1 MGLCGLPDAQVY
13 ERVVTHARAGHFMGG
28 SCFWCL
34 TAAGYPDYDGFKV
47 SFQQPGSQSSYWA
60 EPKQEAGQRAG
71 TSMPGA
77 GEKSS
82 APMQQE
88 QGTDFL
94 HNSASN
100 SEAAPGK
107 HTRQSSI
114 RATEPS
120 RDPRTEPASLFGS
133 SSTPGADNAASAI
146 CRPAPAS
153 THGAQHLSSSI
164 MLRRVSSR
172 TEGNVEAAA
181 ALVDQEGAQCELQA
195 ACLGAET
202 VLLIKQHAAAMHEL
216 SQQAAS
222 KGCHVM

>member
-1 MGLCGLPDAQVY
+1 MGSCGLPPAQVY
-13 ERVVTHARAGHFMGG
+13 ERVVTHARASHFMGG

-47 SFQQPGSQSSYWA
+47 SFQQQGSQSSYRA
-60 EPKQEAGQRAG
+60 KPTQKPVQRAG

-77 GEKSS
+77 GGKPSV
-82 APMQQE
+82 PIRQE
-88 QGTDFL
+88 QGRDLL
-94 HNSASN
+94 HSSDSS
-100 SEAAPGK
+100 SEVAAAK
-107 HTRQSSI
+107 QIRQSSDM
-114 RATEPS
+114 ASEAS
-120 RDPRTEPASLFGS
+120 RDSSTEPASLFGS
-133 SSTPGADNAASAI
+133 SSTPGASNAASAV
-146 CRPAPAS
+146 CKPAPAS
-153 THGAQHLSSSI
+153 TCEAQNLSTSL

-181 ALVDQEGAQCELQA
+181 ALVDSEGAQCELQA

>member
-1 MGLCGLPDAQVY
+1 M
-13 ERVVTHARAGHFMGG
+13 THARAGHFMGG

-47 SFQQPGSQSSYWA
+47 SFQQQGSQGSYWA
-60 EPKQEAGQRAG
+60 QPKQKPAQRAAS
-71 TSMPGA
+71 SMPGA
-77 GEKSS
+77 GGKPSAPIQHEQGRHSLQSSDNGAAGATGRHSRESS
-82 APMQQE
+82 AMPIE
-88 QGTDFL
+88 DSKG
-94 HNSASN
+94 S
-100 SEAAPGK
+100 
-107 HTRQSSI
+107 
-114 RATEPS
+114 RAVPS
-120 RDPRTEPASLFGS
+120 RLIDS
-133 SSTPGADNAASAI
+133 SSTLGAGNAASA
-146 CRPAPAS
+146 PAS
-153 THGAQHLSSSI
+153 TCGTQHLSSSI

-181 ALVDQEGAQCELQA
+181 ALLDSEGAQCELQA